1 MAEYT
6 MELRQIVNS
15 DCHQVFDFTYPFY
28 CDESVAKKEFEELFI
43 NRYYFHEI
51 GAETIERWQHQLKA
65 RLMTIMPYYT
75 QLYQTE
81 WYNVKTKE
89 LMMTSKNVKD
99 TYTKEVVV
107 DDLNQST
114 TKQNDISSGSSH
126 QTSSS
131 QSTHENEQQLNETS
145 STLLN
150 QTQEQS
156 EQRQSTSSSTGESS
170 GNGKSSSIQD
180 GVGVVNLTDGLT
192 EQNISETST
201 QASSEDSV
209 SATSENHLEND
220 TQTQGQQSSNESGQE
235 QQEQNLTNTSQATN
249 LLNGESES
257 KSQMTQKE
265 TYEFTSIGDIGIQTP
280 AYAITEWRKIIININ
295 EMILND
301 CKDLFMLIY

>member
-81 WYNVKTKE
+81 WYNVKSKE
-89 LMMTSKNVKD
+89 LMMTSKNVVDTFERELIEDGVLNSTSSHSNQSSQTNSNSNQLSFKSESSGEATSESSGTGQGDSHHKESNIQDGISVSLTDDGYLTGMSKD
-99 TYTKEVVV
+99 TTSSSSESQTSATSS
-107 DDLNQST
+107 DTTSNQ
-114 TKQNDISSGSSH
+114 
-126 QTSSS
+126 QTSSIEG
-131 QSTHENEQQLNETS
+131 QLKSTGSN
-145 STLLN
+145 
-150 QTQEQS
+150 QS
-156 EQRQSTSSSTGESS
+156 ETN
-170 GNGKSSSIQD
+170 GNEHKTLIEK
-180 GVGVVNLTDGLT
+180 T
-192 EQNISETST
+192 
-201 QASSEDSV
+201 
-209 SATSENHLEND
+209 
-220 TQTQGQQSSNESGQE
+220 
-235 QQEQNLTNTSQATN
+235 
-249 LLNGESES
+249 
-257 KSQMTQKE
+257 TQK
-265 TYEFTSIGDIGIQTP
+265 SVGDIGIQTP